1 MEDSGRTC
9 TYSFGDDGLT
19 ATVSPSGRLLRI
31 SRHFPG
37 EKFGYCVDYWDITEP
52 YMAINRITE
61 FVSSANDPD
70 HNIGFY
76 PDLKGFLS
84 KAENASVDFT
94 NDRWPLFH
102 INGGNETCEIQYSI
116 SHGAVYQTFDFSNGR
131 PPMTLMS
138 NLLLRQL
145 DFVDDDNAFNEDEDE
160 DDDDDNGYETHL
172 LSEGKCIKR
181 SHKLGQDDNKH
192 AALFVYAFSDNT
204 ALTFEEFTKQKDTA
218 SEEGSAIGEQGER
231 GEGEAGEASDEETDE
246 DSDEDGDDDEET
258 YYRISYDNEV
268 SQSSKVTFIYVLSLE
283 TGELESLPEPPN
295 FTAAPEF
302 PKIDA
307 SKRVFTATN
316 PDLNL
321 ALRRNLEYILSVCSI
336 PVYPDAN
343 DDGEFAVALTCGD
356 IDSHRIVTA
365 ASFHC
370 FQFLLLSLKH
380 FVSSLGHDEHDYPEA
395 VNCDACSLIKRIR
408 GVLKGHLKWVFGEK
422 YRNLARNPSCPHTW
436 VNGDEIEGWQDN
448 IYLSNESLVD
458 APFQFLK
465 AGDYKEYDNRWEVP
479 KTAKHAV
486 RTWVEKLDQK
496 NKLGCYAFPRD
507 MEEPTHN
514 FFLTD
519 HVLIWRTAKCVELLG
534 LKSELSVDI
543 SHEDEGGV
551 QKRPRKREY
560 LPSRIQNQILKRFTA
575 ENPASKKRMLS
586 VSRSPGHIQFLLRT
600 RDTLLFHVMD
610 SQFFD
615 KPGAKVTHTGNEW
628 QNKIDIWKS
637 LVNCQPLHEDNEDDS
652 WDEPIRFALSI
663 IMAYKGKPMNS
674 LSPREMHKRGMD
686 VLLASKWPNGLFP
699 GQLDIDGE
707 PAIYDED
714 LKIDEYW
721 SNSFEIP
728 CLLWKYGEY
737 PNERKSTLLS
747 PVAEPELDPE
757 LSGSQKVLMEY
768 QKSAKSLEHAN
779 SSPMKRTFPWNNVLD
794 QTNIVE
800 LSDEWLYNVL
810 DCFKNND
817 FFDTSYDDCWQLD
830 KVTNADHRPQVC
842 LDGVLIDIPKSKA
855 GNKRLPH
862 LEAMTRNVWRGELR
876 SLMLQKRLPW
886 KAKKRFCVLFSTD
899 PHANMPYPHTIP
911 EADAM
916 FNFYERHKSY
926 NKHFSEDT
934 AAEMNR
940 WTTELHLSFNA
951 LDQPTSEESS
961 PVKRATSETKGLKG
975 LVSLVTDVGCKRL
988 RQVVMSLRFDGDF
1001 FDRYWTCYF
1010 LDCNPQW
1017 VGSENL
1023 PEARDEIMSALRL
1036 ILYNQGGTGRLR
1048 LDVNKHHWRQ
1058 RRILELLLFQEMVD
1072 RMHHSTVEIME
1083 DSRSIAKEDDIFPND
1098 FDSGPN
1104 IRDYDAIRY
1113 SINIC
1118 QKHLREHQQR
1128 LQTVEQDMVE
1138 NFAQID
1144 LWSKRER
1151 ERQNERPRWTFNDEM
1166 KYRSIII
1173 KLLNQND
1180 HTIQDLRRSHSSL
1193 RILIEKLNRMLQ
1205 ELERKLERLDKEL
1218 EKQDRV
1224 REANRNADIRRF
1236 TYVTVIFL
1244 PLGFATGV
1252 FSMSGAPSGSTLG
1265 NMVLTAVAA
1274 FAITALLIICV
1285 TNLDVVRKS
1294 YWKAW
1299 ERALILRNEMLEVS
1313 DKARDK
1319 WEGYRLA
1326 RESHEENEEAQRTEE
1341 QIELVKVR
1349 SRGQGGSMR
1358 SGRESRDGERSPW
1371 HSEGGGQTEAV
1382 RGSDNIV

>member
-1 MEDSGRTC
+1 
-9 TYSFGDDGLT
+9 
-19 ATVSPSGRLLRI
+19 
-31 SRHFPG
+31 
-37 EKFGYCVDYWDITEP
+37 
-52 YMAINRITE
+52 MAINRITE
-61 FVSSANDPD
+61 FISSANDPD

-76 PDLKGFLS
+76 PDQKGLLS
-84 KAENASVDFT
+84 NAENASVDFT
-94 NDRWPLFH
+94 NDRWPVFH
-102 INGGNETCEIQYSI
+102 INGENGSCEIQYSI
-116 SHGAVYQTFDFSNGR
+116 SHGAVYQTFGFPNGR
-131 PPMTLMS
+131 PPMTIMS
-138 NLLLRQL
+138 NMLLRQL
-145 DFVDDDNAFNEDEDE
+145 DFVDDDNAFNEDEE
-160 DDDDDNGYETHL
+160 DDYDNGYETHL

-181 SHKLGQDDNKH
+181 LHKLGQDDNKH
-192 AALFVYAFSDNT
+192 AALSVFAFSGDT
-204 ALTFEEFTKQKDTA
+204 ALTFENDA
-218 SEEGSAIGEQGER
+218 ADRGDSEE
-231 GEGEAGEASDEETDE
+231 
-246 DSDEDGDDDEET
+246 DDDGKT
-258 YYRISYDNEV
+258 YYRISDDDRV
-268 SQSSKVTFIYVLSLE
+268 SQPTKVTFIYVLSLE
-283 TGELESLPEPPN
+283 EGELESLPEPPK
-295 FTAAPEF
+295 FTTAPEF
-302 PKIDA
+302 PKMDA
-307 SKRVFTATN
+307 SKRIFTSTN
-316 PDLNL
+316 PDLNF

-343 DDGEFAVALTCGD
+343 DDKEFAIALTCGD
-356 IDSHRIVTA
+356 IDGHRIVMA
-365 ASFHC
+365 AS
-370 FQFLLLSLKH
+370 L
-380 FVSSLGHDEHDYPEA
+380 
-395 VNCDACSLIKRIR
+395 
-408 GVLKGHLKWVFGEK
+408 
-422 YRNLARNPSCPHTW
+422 NLARNPSCPHSW
-436 VNGDEIEGWQDN
+436 VNGDEIDGWRDD

-458 APFQFLK
+458 APFQFIK
-465 AGDYKEYDNRWEVP
+465 AGDYKEYDNGWEVP
-479 KTAKHAV
+479 KAAKHAV
-486 RTWVEKLDQK
+486 RTWVEKLEQK

-543 SHEDEGGV
+543 SHEEEDRF

-600 RDTLLFHVMD
+600 RDTLLFHAMD

-615 KPGAKVTHTGNEW
+615 KPGAKLTHSGNEW

-663 IMAYKGKPMNS
+663 IMAYKGKSMNS
-674 LSPREMHKRGMD
+674 RSPREMHKRSMD
-686 VLLASKWPNGLFP
+686 ALLQSKWPNGLFP

-721 SNSFEIP
+721 SNAFEIP

-737 PNERKSTLLS
+737 PRERKSTLLP
-747 PVAEPELDPE
+747 PVAEPELDSE
-757 LSGSQKVLMEY
+757 LSGSQKALIEC

-779 SSPMKRTFPWNNVLD
+779 SVSMKRTFPWNNVLD

-810 DCFKNND
+810 DCFKSNE
-817 FFDTSYDDCWQLD
+817 FFDTSYDNCWQLD
-830 KVTNADHRPQVC
+830 KVINAAHRPQVC
-842 LDGVLIDIPKSKA
+842 LNGVLIDVPKSKA

-862 LEAMTRNVWRGELR
+862 LEAMTRDAWRGELKG
-876 SLMLQKRLPW
+876 LMLQRRLPW

-899 PHANMPYPHTIP
+899 PQANMPYPHTIP

-961 PVKRATSETKGLKG
+961 PAKRATSETKGLKG

-1010 LDCNPQW
+1010 LDCSPQW
-1017 VGSENL
+1017 VGSQNF

-1285 TNLDVVRKS
+1285 TNLDVVRNS
-1294 YWKAW
+1294 CRKAW
-1299 ERALILRNEMLEVS
+1299 ERALILRDGVLEVP
-1313 DKARDK
+1313 DKVREK
-1319 WEGYRLA
+1319 WEDYRLA
-1326 RESHEENEEAQRTEE
+1326 RESHDENEEAQRTEE
-1341 QIELVKVR
+1341 QIELVKIR
-1349 SRGQGGSMR
+1349 SRGEGGSMR